1 MKVLYFIEGTG
12 GGAVTHVLSLA
23 RRLPKERIQPLV
35 VFFLDG
41 PSVREAQKMGLNT
54 KVLPWRLPLD
64 YTLMWRLREMI
75 HRERID
81 IIHTHTITGNFY
93 ARMAALLSRKPINL
107 VTTVHSWLLDELQ
120 GPPWV
125 RLRNYLRFKRE
136 LLLSERVT
144 QYISVSNSLKEKMC
158 EFGIPEEKTEVI
170 ENGIE
175 LPDLSTMD
183 AHNRSVREEF
193 RIRNGETIVATIGRM
208 VPVKNQDLFLQAAK
222 RVLEKTR
229 HVRFLLVG
237 DGPLLDQLRRRAKDL
252 AVSDHTVF
260 TGWRGDVHRILC
272 AVDIFVLCSRV
283 EGLNISVL
291 EAMAHAKPVIGTNV
305 RGICDIVSD
314 NETGILVPP
323 HNVEVLADSIVKLVE
338 EGPVARTM
346 GLKARQRVEN
356 EYSVQEM
363 VSKVVGLY
371 ERLCPE

>member
-1 MKVLYFIEGTG
+1 M
-12 GGAVTHVLSLA
+12 THVLSLA